1 MLVLTRKVNESLR
14 IGNHI
19 RIRVLDQNGKQVRL
33 GIEAPKEMRVIREE
47 LFEWVANANRSA
59 ADHKPEDQSE

>member
-1 MLVLTRKVNESLR
+1 MLVLTRRINESIR

-19 RIRVLDQNGKQVRL
+19 RIRVLDHNGKQVRL
-33 GIEAPKEMRVIREE
+33 GIEAPKELRVTREE

-59 ADHKPEDQSE
+59 ADHKLEDQGE